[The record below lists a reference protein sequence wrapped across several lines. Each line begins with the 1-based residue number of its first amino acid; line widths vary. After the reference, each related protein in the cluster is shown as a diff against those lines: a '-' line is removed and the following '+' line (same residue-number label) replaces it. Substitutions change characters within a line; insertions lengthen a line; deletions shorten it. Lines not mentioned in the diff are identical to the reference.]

1 MWWFIYGLLMGSG
14 ITGLAWGLNAAN
26 ASLAWYVWLF
36 IAIALFMF
44 TLTIQHYVGSI
55 KEMEP
60 VAARRG
66 ALALGAPGLVF
77 AVLAIV
83 FAFV

>member
-14 ITGLAWGLNAAN
+14 ITGLAAN

-36 IAIALFMF
+36 IALALFMF
-44 TLTIQHYVGSI
+44 TLTIQHYAGSI

-66 ALALGAPGLVF
+66 AVALGSPGLVF
-77 AVLAIV
+77 AVLAIILALV
-83 FAFV
+83 